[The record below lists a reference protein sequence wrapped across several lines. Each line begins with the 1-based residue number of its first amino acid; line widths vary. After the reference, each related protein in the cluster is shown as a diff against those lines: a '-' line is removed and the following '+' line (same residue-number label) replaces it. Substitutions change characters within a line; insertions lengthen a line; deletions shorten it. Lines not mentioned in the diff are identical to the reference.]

1 MSVVARIL
9 TIEDDPAVRNGIVA
23 YLKDSGFEMLE
34 AGDGISG
41 IELFRREHPDVVLC
55 DLRLPGID
63 GLEVLATIV
72 SESPETP
79 VIVVSG
85 ITVVSDAV
93 QALNSGAWDYVTKP
107 VHDMG
112 VLESTIHRVLERMEL
127 LRENQEYREHLEELN
142 RDLSDSLQQ
151 LREDAEAG
159 RKVQHQFLPEAQQRF
174 GDYTFSQRLFP
185 SMYLSGDF
193 VDFFLIDE
201 NRVGFY
207 IADVSGHGAASAFV
221 TVMLSTLINQYRE
234 AHWQEG
240 DDTIYHPARVLQRLN
255 RDMRRQN
262 LEKFATI
269 FYGVIIHSEDRM
281 VFSAGAQFPYP
292 IISNGG
298 EAHFLKYK
306 GRPVGLF
313 DDSRFEEHTLKL
325 PDEFAFYLV
334 SDGLLELLPQSSL
347 QEKFCTLID
356 HVMEAGPSLDKF
368 IAGFGLN
375 DTTEY
380 PDDITVFR
388 IDRHRVHA

>member
-1 MSVVARIL
+1 MSVIARIL

-23 YLKDSGFEMLE
+23 YLEDSGFEMLE

-55 DLRLPGID
+55 DLRLPGMD
-63 GLEVLATIV
+63 GMEVLATIIG
-72 SESPETP
+72 ESPDTP

-93 QALNSGAWDYVTKP
+93 QALSSGAWDYITKP

-127 LRENQEYREHLEELN
+127 LRENREYREHLEVLN
-142 RDLSDSLQQ
+142 RDLSQSLQQ

-159 RKVQHQFLPEAQQRF
+159 RKIQHQFLPETQQRF
-174 GDYTFSQRLFP
+174 GNYVFSQRLFP

-193 VDFFLIDE
+193 VDFFPIDDS
-201 NRVGFY
+201 RVGFY

-240 DDTIYHPARVLQRLN
+240 DDTICHPARVLQRLN
-255 RDMRRQN
+255 RDMRRQK

-269 FYGVIIHSEDRM
+269 FYGVIDRSEDRM

-292 IISNGG
+292 IMRNGG
-298 EAHFLKYK
+298 KAHFLKYK
-306 GRPVGLF
+306 GRPVGMF

-334 SDGLLELLPQSSL
+334 SDGLLELIPQSSL
-347 QEKFCTLID
+347 QEKFGTLID
-356 HVMEAGPSLDKF
+356 HVTDAGPSLDKF
-368 IAGFGLN
+368 IAGFGL
-375 DTTEY
+375 DETAKY

-388 IDRHRVHA
+388 IDRHGVHA